1 MRKSFLHG
9 FLFAFRG
16 LFILVKEERN
26 ARFHLIAAFCAVVL
40 GVLLELK
47 PLEWTVIMMCIGA
60 VIAAEAL
67 NSAVER
73 LANKIHPEKDDLI
86 RDAKDLAAAAV
97 LVVSIS
103 SAVIGIIIYI
113 PHIKESLQL

>member
-1 MRKSFLHG
+1 MRKSFLYG

-16 LFILVKEERN
+16 LFILIKEERN
-26 ARFHLIAAFCAVVL
+26 ARFHLFAAFCAMGL

-47 PLEWTVIMMCIGA
+47 PLEWTVILMCIGT
-60 VIAAEAL
+60 VFAAEAL

-86 RDAKDLAAAAV
+86 KDAKDLAAAAV

-103 SAVIGIIIYI
+103 SAVIGIIIYT
-113 PHIKESLQL
+113 PYFKEYLEI